1 MKELVILTEEPSAKD
16 LLMGLLP
23 RLLPADWT
31 FRCFHYEGKQD
42 LERRAPLICRAW
54 QNPDA
59 VFLVLR
65 DQDSGDCRAVKARL
79 IERFTETRQRPI
91 LFRIACREL
100 EAWIVGDLE
109 AFGRE
114 FSVAAAAKA
123 VGKAKFRN
131 PDALGSPVFELG
143 RFVPGYRK
151 RDGARRMGL
160 RIDPARNASP
170 SFRAFCDGVRTLT
183 EQA

>member
-16 LLMGLLP
+16 LLEGLLP
-23 RLLPADWT
+23 RLLPAGWA
-31 FRCFHYEGKQD
+31 FRCFPYEGKQD

-79 IERFTETRQRPI
+79 IERFTETHQRPI

-109 AFGRE
+109 AFGQE

-131 PDALGSPVFELG
+131 PDALGSPVSELG

-160 RIDPARNASP
+160 RIDPVRNASP

-183 EQA
+183 EQT